1 MEHGLVFVLD
11 EQRFA
16 LPLALVERVVR
27 AVEITRLPE
36 ASPLF
41 PGVIDIHGEVVPV
54 IDLRARLGVSAR
66 ALVPGAQ
73 FVIAATA
80 RRRLALWVDQVAGVA
95 SWEADEFVA
104 AATLPP
110 ASRHLSG
117 VVRGGDGLVLVHDA
131 DALLASDAQALPE
144 ADRVGK

>member
-1 MEHGLVFVLD
+1 MEHGLVFILD

-16 LPLALVERVVR
+16 LPLGVVERVVR
-27 AVEITRLPE
+27 AVEITRFPE

-41 PGVIDIHGEVVPV
+41 PGVIDVHGEVVPV

-66 ALVPGAQ
+66 PLVPGAK

-95 SWEADEFVA
+95 SWQAEDFVPA
-104 AATLPP
+104 GTLPP
-110 ASRHLSG
+110 ASGHLSG
-117 VVRGGDGLVLVHDA
+117 VVRGGDGLVLVHDV
-131 DALLASDAQALPE
+131 DALLASDAQPLPE
-144 ADRVGK
+144 AESVGH